1 MTIRPYGDQA
11 LLVEFAPRIDPATN
25 AAVVALARAVAAAA
39 VPGLGGGVPAYCSLT
54 VGYDPAV
61 LTYAA
66 AETLVRQLHA
76 APPTTVAGPPGRRL
90 RVPVCYEAAFAPDL
104 AAVAAHAVLPVAEV
118 VRLHTETEFRVYM
131 LGFLPGFAYL
141 GRLPEAL
148 RCPRKATPRLR
159 VPAQAV
165 GLAGLQTGIYPV
177 EAPGGWQLIGRTPL
191 PVFEPSQAEPFLF
204 RAGDQVQFY
213 AVSVAE
219 FARLAAD
226 PAAARLA
233 AVRPGG

>member
-11 LLVEFAPRIDPATN
+11 LLVEFAPQIDPATN
-25 AAVVALARAVAAAA
+25 AAVVALARAVEAAA
-39 VPGLGGGVPAYCSLT
+39 VPGLSGCVPAYCSLT

-66 AETLVRQLHA
+66 AEALVRQLHDVAPA
-76 APPTTVAGPPGRRL
+76 ATSQPGRRL
-90 RVPVCYEAAFAPDL
+90 RVPVCYEAGFAPDL
-104 AAVAAHAVLPVAEV
+104 ADVAAHAGLSTAEV

-191 PVFEPSQAEPFLF
+191 PVFEPNRPEPFLF

-213 AVSVAE
+213 AISAAE
-219 FARLAAD
+219 FFSQLKTEN
-226 PAAARLA
+226 
-233 AVRPGG
+233 